1 MFSCKIIANFLKTL
15 FFIEYLCWLL
25 LEAVLRKLLRGYNVV
40 FNKEDFNEEVNE
52 EEDIEKEEDKL
63 SLKKL

>member
-1 MFSCKIIANFLKTL
+1 M
-15 FFIEYLCWLL
+15 L
-25 LEAVLRKLLRGYNVV
+25 LEAVLRMLLRGYNVV

-52 EEDIEKEEDKL
+52 EEDIEKEEDKV